1 MKGRAVAVVNAEIVN
16 ALLEPVSAVLRAWT
30 GDDRPPSRM
39 ELATE
44 LPPPP
49 GISVSIGV
57 QGGLV
62 GRITWNFE
70 LPVAR
75 QIAANMLAH
84 TGVQVEAESCIDAV
98 AELANVIAGNA
109 VGVLSAAGYIVDILP
124 PETAVRIETAPL
136 PEKTLSVIY
145 ETPVGKLTM
154 YISVDLAPPQAQ
166 DGKTIRSAGT

>member
-1 MKGRAVAVVNAEIVN
+1 MKGRAVPVVNAEIVN

-30 GDDRPPSRM
+30 GDDRPRSKL

-57 QGGLV
+57 QGELV

-75 QIAANMLAH
+75 QIAATMLAR
-84 TGVQVEAESCIDAV
+84 TGVPVEAEACVDAV

-109 VGVLSAAGYIVDILP
+109 VGVLAAAGYTVDILP
-124 PETAVRIETAPL
+124 PETAVRSDAAPL
-136 PEKTLSVIY
+136 PERTLSVGY
-145 ETPVGKLTM
+145 ETPAGKLTM
-154 YISVDLAPPQAQ
+154 YISVDLAPAQAGKVSSA
-166 DGKTIRSAGT
+166 DG